1 MTTATISYAP
11 TGATDSVAGLLLRA
25 SDRDPVA
32 WDEIVHR
39 YSKLVFATV
48 RSFRL
53 QDADALD
60 AMQMTWLRL
69 AENAHRIQD
78 PERLGGWLV
87 TTARRECMRIL
98 RQTQSGLNHTDE
110 PVDAILPPS
119 PTNVQAW
126 EQRHEVLRL
135 LDCLP
140 PLQRQ
145 VIEFTMDGY
154 TPAAIASM
162 LGITSQTIRS
172 RLIRARRTLRV
183 EHRRE
188 AGALQAALTAPRPAQ
203 HEQLAPQ
210 PQRTNEG
217 GR

>member
-11 TGATDSVAGLLLRA
+11 TGATDSLASILLRA

-32 WDEIVHR
+32 WNEIFHR

-53 QDADALD
+53 QEADALD

-69 AENAHRIQD
+69 AVNAHRIQD

-87 TTARRECMRIL
+87 TTARHECMRIL
-98 RQTQSGLNHTDE
+98 RQAQSGLNHTDD

-126 EQRHEVLRL
+126 EERHEVLRL

-145 VIEFTMDGY
+145 VIELTMDGY
-154 TPAAIASM
+154 TPAEIASE

-172 RLIRARRTLRV
+172 RLIRARRTLR
-183 EHRRE
+183 RE
-188 AGALQAALTAPRPAQ
+188 IEALQAALTAPRTAQ
-203 HEQLAPQ
+203 REQPTPQ
-210 PQRTNEG
+210 TPNVSPVVG
-217 GR
+217 